1 MRHKVI
7 MIREHRPSLQLP
19 AKLFR
24 DGEQATMQDRQSL
37 CAAEVMVLEIRAGGN
52 EISSVL

>member
-37 CAAEVMVLEIRAGGN
+37 CAAEVIVLEIRAGGN